1 MITIISG
8 TNRRNNK
15 TYPIAKQFYEMFR
28 QKTVENIELL
38 NLVDLP
44 LDFIHAGMYK
54 AEGQNKAIKKI
65 QDAYMLPADKFFF
78 VMPEYNGSYPG
89 ILKLFIDALSI
100 REYKATFKRKKAALV
115 GTATGRAGN
124 LRGIDH
130 LRGSLTHMGTI
141 VIPDILPISNLDKI
155 TDSEGNVNH
164 DGTKEAMI
172 KIVDNFLEF

>member
-15 TYPIAKQFYEMFR
+15 TYPIAKQFYEIFH

-54 AEGQNKAIKKI
+54 SEGQNKAIKKI
-65 QDAYMLPADKFFF
+65 QDAYMIPADKLFF
-78 VMPEYNGSYPG
+78 VFPEYNGSFPG
-89 ILKLFIDALSI
+89 ILKIFIDALSI
-100 REYKATFKRKKAALV
+100 REYKATFKHKKAALV

-130 LRGSLTHMGTI
+130 LRGSLTHMNTI
-141 VIPDILPISNLDKI
+141 VLPGILPISNLDKV
-155 TDSEGNVNH
+155 TDSEGIVN
-164 DGTKEAMI
+164 DQGTKDAMT
-172 KIVDNFLEF
+172 KMVEDFLAF